1 MGGIAFG
8 LGGERANLPDTVD
21 AIFSPTINE
30 WMGRRSAE
38 MDVKRLVPHAG
49 LDAFRKGCAARE
61 EAFALYLLQ
70 AETAKT
76 APVEEEILRAQARQ
90 LLEES
95 CQGTLLTVRTLEG
108 ALRWA
113 DWLAEAGLSD
123 RLDCAFGKPADL
135 RRYNC
140 LCAMPAPGAEEGYR
154 RVIALDDADV
164 EAALRA
170 LMPSDDALRN
180 LYRVLRAWP
189 GAMKSEK
196 ALSQAAGL
204 SAAATRL
211 GLTAFDELG
220 LVLLSREP
228 FEAVLMPARRCSL
241 SDSPTLK
248 RLRLVCH
255 WEEKA

>member
-1 MGGIAFG
+1 M
-8 LGGERANLPDTVD
+8 
-21 AIFSPTINE
+21 
-30 WMGRRSAE
+30 
-38 MDVKRLVPHAG
+38 
-49 LDAFRKGCAARE
+49 
-61 EAFALYLLQ
+61 
-70 AETAKT
+70 
-76 APVEEEILRAQARQ
+76 
-90 LLEES
+90 
-95 CQGTLLTVRTLEG
+95 
-108 ALRWA
+108 
-113 DWLAEAGLSD
+113 
-123 RLDCAFGKPADL
+123 
-135 RRYNC
+135 
-140 LCAMPAPGAEEGYR
+140 
-154 RVIALDDADV
+154 IALDDADV

-228 FEAVLMPARRCSL
+228 FEVVLMPARRCSL

>member
-1 MGGIAFG
+1 M
-8 LGGERANLPDTVD
+8 
-21 AIFSPTINE
+21 
-30 WMGRRSAE
+30 
-38 MDVKRLVPHAG
+38 K
-49 LDAFRKGCAARE
+49 
-61 EAFALYLLQ
+61 
-70 AETAKT
+70 
-76 APVEEEILRAQARQ
+76 Q
-90 LLEES
+90 LLTES

-113 DWLAEAGLSD
+113 DWLSEEGLSD
-123 RLDCAFGKPADL
+123 RLDCAFSKPADP

-140 LCAMPAPGAEEGYR
+140 LCALPEDDAGEGYR
-154 RVIALDDADV
+154 EKIALDAPDV
-164 EAALRA
+164 YAALRA

-248 RLRLVCH
+248 RLRLVCP